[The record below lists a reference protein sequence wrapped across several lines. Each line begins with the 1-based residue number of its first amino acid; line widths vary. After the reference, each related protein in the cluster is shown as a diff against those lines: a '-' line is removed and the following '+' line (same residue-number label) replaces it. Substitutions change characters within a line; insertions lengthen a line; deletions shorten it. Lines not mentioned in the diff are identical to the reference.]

1 MIAAIK
7 PAGSNTRGL
16 LAYLYGPGR
25 HDEHLDPHLV
35 AGFAMLG
42 MPDPGRDESA
52 TLTELGHYL
61 DEPVRLRNSEFGK
74 PVTDHVWHCPVR
86 AAPEDRHLSDTEWGE
101 IAQRIVLAAGIAP
114 AGDDLA
120 CRWIAVR
127 HADDH
132 IHILATTVR
141 EDGRRPKLHDSGIR
155 VGDECRTIEKDYG
168 LRLLKKGDR
177 TDTRRPV
184 QAEMHK
190 AERLDWEQTSREWLQ
205 ARIRAAIPHAN
216 SAEQLLA
223 YLEADDILV
232 KPRCGPSGD
241 LLGYAV
247 GRPGDL
253 NKDGEQI
260 FHPGGKI
267 APDLTLPK
275 LKARLESSA
284 PEEHP
289 TAQRNRLS
297 TPWHQA
303 TAALDTL
310 HAEITSTSTD
320 GSGDARA
327 QAHITALGE
336 LIEATTQQAPA
347 NHRAQLRSASARFA
361 RAQRSQIRAE
371 DRAAH
376 ALRTAARDI
385 AHTATG
391 PDGSTLA
398 ALTAA
403 LLWAAILAARWHE
416 AKGRAHQADAAR
428 RAVQHL
434 QSAADNTLAPTLTEL
449 EARRPGE
456 GTRRTLAHDVR
467 AAVPEHA
474 KRILADPGWHALAT
488 VLADAEAGGHRPH
501 QLLKEAAAQRELTT
515 ARQPARVLITRIQ
528 HTSRNPAPNQPA
540 CVAPPHRPST
550 LRRSVSSPPLGPQLP
565 RAGRAARA
573 VEPTKWSEA
582 GPRRR
587 RRRDN
592 GCWAGHHGW

>member
-7 PAGSNTRGL
+7 PAGANTRGL
-16 LAYLYGPGR
+16 LAYLYGPGQ

-35 AGFAMLG
+35 AAFAMLG
-42 MPDPGRDESA
+42 MPDPGRDEHA
-52 TLTELGHYL
+52 TLTELGHHV

-86 AAPEDRHLSDTEWGE
+86 AAPEDRYLSDTEWGE
-101 IAQRIVLAAGIAP
+101 IAQRIVQAAGIAP
-114 AGDDLA
+114 EGDDLA

-141 EDGRRPKLHDSGIR
+141 EDGRRPKLHGSGVR
-155 VGDECRTIEKDYG
+155 VGDECRQIEEDYG
-168 LRLLKKGDR
+168 LRRLKKGDR
-177 TDTRRPV
+177 TAERRPT

-190 AERLDWEQTSREWLQ
+190 ADRLGWEQTSRQWLQ
-205 ARIRAAIPHAN
+205 DRIRSAIPHAT
-216 SAEQLLA
+216 SAEELLA

-232 KPRCGPSGD
+232 KPRRGPSGD

-260 FHPGGKI
+260 YHPGGKI

-275 LKARLESSA
+275 LKARLETIT

-289 TAQRNRLS
+289 TARRNRPT
-297 TPWHQA
+297 TPWHEA
-303 TAALDTL
+303 TEALDTL
-310 HAEITSTSTD
+310 GPEATTTGADE
-320 GSGDARA
+320 DART
-327 QAHITALGE
+327 QANISALGE
-336 LIEATTQQAPA
+336 LIEATAQAAPA
-347 NHRAQLRSASARFA
+347 DHRAQLRSASAAFA
-361 RAQRSQIRAE
+361 RAQRSQVRAE

-391 PDGSTLA
+391 PDGSALA

-416 AKGRAHQADAAR
+416 AKGHAHQADAAR
-428 RAVQHL
+428 QAVQHL
-434 QSAADNTLAPTLTEL
+434 QSAADAAFAPTLTAL
-449 EARRPGE
+449 EARRPGA
-456 GTRRTLAHDVR
+456 GTRRTLANDVR

-474 KRILADPGWHALAT
+474 ERILTDPGWPGLAT
-488 VLADAEAGGHRPH
+488 VLADAEASGHKPH
-501 QLLKEAAAQRELTT
+501 QLLKEAAARRELST
-515 ARQPARVLITRIQ
+515 ARQPARILITRIQ
-528 HTSRNPAPNQPA
+528 HTVRNPAPN
-540 CVAPPHRPST
+540 
-550 LRRSVSSPPLGPQLP
+550 RR
-565 RAGRAARA
+565 AEAARLRSA
-573 VEPTKWSEA
+573 AARGAGQQPFVAHPPTTPA
-582 GPRRR
+582 RMPNRPRR
-587 RRRDN
+587 
-592 GCWAGHHGW
+592 

>member
-7 PAGSNTRGL
+7 AAGSNTRGL

-42 MPDPGRDESA
+42 MPDPGRDENA

-86 AAPEDRHLSDTEWGE
+86 AAPEDRYLSDAEWGE
-101 IAQRIVLAAGIAP
+101 IAQRIVQAAGIAP
-114 AGDDLA
+114 ADDDLA

-132 IHILATTVR
+132 IHILATTIR

-155 VGDECRTIEKDYG
+155 IGDECRQIEQDYG
-168 LRLLKKGDR
+168 LRRLKKGDR
-177 TDTRRPV
+177 TAARRPT

-190 AERLDWEQTSREWLQ
+190 ADRLGWEQTSREWLQ
-205 ARIRAAIPHAN
+205 DRIRAAIPHAS
-216 SAEQLLA
+216 SAEELLA
-223 YLEADDILV
+223 YLEAGDILV
-232 KPRCGPSGD
+232 KPRHGPSGD

-260 FHPGGKI
+260 YHPGGKI
-267 APDLTLPK
+267 APDLSLPK
-275 LKARLESSA
+275 LKARLETSG

-289 TAQRNRLS
+289 TARRNRPI

-303 TAALDTL
+303 TEALDTL
-310 HAEITSTSTD
+310 HTEITGTSAD
-320 GSGDARA
+320 GGGDARA
-327 QAHITALGE
+327 QAHITALGV
-336 LIEATTQQAPA
+336 LIEAT
-347 NHRAQLRSASARFA
+347 AQKASADLRSQLQSASRAFA
-361 RAQRSQIRAE
+361 RAQRSQIRAD

-385 AHTATG
+385 ANTATG
-391 PDGSTLA
+391 PDGSALA
-398 ALTAA
+398 ALVAA
-403 LLWAAILAARWHE
+403 LVWAAVLAGRWHE
-416 AKGRAHQADAAR
+416 AKGHAHQTNAAR

-434 QSAADNTLAPTLTEL
+434 QSAADDALAPTLTDL
-449 EARRPGE
+449 EARRPKND
-456 GTRRTLAHDVR
+456 TCRALANDVR

-474 KRILADPGWHALAT
+474 ERILADPGWPALAT
-488 VLADAEAGGHRPH
+488 VLADAEDGGHKPH
-501 QLLKEAAAQRELTT
+501 QLLKEAAARRELGT
-515 ARQPARVLITRIQ
+515 AHSPARVLITRIQ
-528 HTSRNPAPNQPA
+528 HTGRHPAPN
-540 CVAPPHRPST
+540 
-550 LRRSVSSPPLGPQLP
+550 RR
-565 RAGRAARA
+565 AEAARRRTTTQAA
-573 VEPTKWSEA
+573 VVQAPKPEPAAKA
-582 GPRRR
+582 PAAAAHRQRRHR
-587 RRRDN
+587 
-592 GCWAGHHGW
+592 H